1 MANDGTGTLGPG
13 TLTIGATGSEIDIS
27 CLVNNARI
35 APDISEGDS
44 KTMLCG
50 IVKRSADTTTWAI
63 SGNVDVDAGTDS
75 GLFALSWNNAGDVV
89 PFSFTPSTALGTTV
103 KGELKLTPLEFGA
116 DNYGDYLD
124 SDFEWSL
131 ENFDPKTAVTYGSTG
146 VAAPASSRTSTTST
160 SSKGSTSTAAA

>member
-1 MANDGTGTLGPG
+1 MANEDGTGTLGPG
-13 TLTIGATGSEIDIS
+13 VLTIGETGSEIDIS

-50 IVKRSADTTTWAI
+50 IVKRAADTMTWAI

-75 GLFALSWNNAGDVV
+75 GLFALSWQNAGDVV

-131 ENFDPKTAVTYGSTG
+131 ENFDPKTAVTFGTTSI
-146 VAAPASSRTSTTST
+146 AAPVTTSSRTKATATSDT
-160 SSKGSTSTAAA
+160 TAA